1 MMDRFLAKLAV
12 SLLLVFSISMALI
25 PANVNAEVKIGFNAP
40 LTGFAASD
48 GKSALEGAKLAVA
61 QANAKGGI
69 NGEKIELIFYDDQAA
84 PKEAVPV
91 ATKLVEKDKVIGAV
105 SGSYSGS
112 TRAAAPIF
120 QAAKIPYV
128 VAYAIHPD
136 ITLSGD
142 YMFRTATMGEVQ
154 GRGQT
159 GQ

>member
-1 MMDRFLAKLAV
+1 MVLFVTLALTPAHV
-12 SLLLVFSISMALI
+12 SADI
-25 PANVNAEVKIGFNAP
+25 KIGFNAP

-48 GKSALEGAKLAVA
+48 GKSALEGAKLAGA

-69 NGEKIELIFYDDQAA
+69 SGEKVELIVYDDQAA

-91 ATKLVEKDKVIGAV
+91 ATKMVEKDKVIGAV